1 MLWSDEPTTIDP
13 FVSEF
18 STEIEQLHDKRH
30 DGTVAQGEEVK
41 LSDLNKNMLFISIK
55 IDTYVEHTEF
65 FYLGCSRLF

>member
-13 FVSEF
+13 FISEF

-30 DGTVAQGEEVK
+30 DETVAQGEEVK

-55 IDTYVEHTEF
+55 IDTYVEHTGF
-65 FYLGCSRLF
+65 FYLEYSRLF